1 MHPQCSWRWRE
12 LNPRPTLLREGF
24 SGRSP
29 RRPYSASPVM
39 RTCWCDRPSRCLL
52 SLKIP
57 RPDLSVILL
66 TGVRLRGGET
76 PGLTDSLLAQAARAK
91 SARLLAAFIF
101 LQRMVNEII
110 VAFLGPL
117 HLTRLTLSR
126 PITPGGKNSSSS
138 IPFPRIS
145 RFRLASSPGQAPG
158 HRRPAP
164 PSASHPSNWRPRAR
178 CRARS

>member
-1 MHPQCSWRWRE
+1 M
-12 LNPRPTLLREGF
+12 NPRPTLLREGF

-57 RPDLSVILL
+57 RPDPSVILL
-66 TGVRLRGGET
+66 AGARIRGGET

-91 SARLLAAFIF
+91 SAGFLAAFIF

-117 HLTRLTLSR
+117 HLTRQTLSR
-126 PITPGGKNSSSS
+126 PITPEGTSSYTS
-138 IPFPRIS
+138 ITSQPARDLPGWPQQHHHVGQPGWPGTRTPIAS
-145 RFRLASSPGQAPG
+145 TRFCL
-158 HRRPAP
+158 
-164 PSASHPSNWRPRAR
+164 PSVHMVAVG
-178 CRARS
+178 